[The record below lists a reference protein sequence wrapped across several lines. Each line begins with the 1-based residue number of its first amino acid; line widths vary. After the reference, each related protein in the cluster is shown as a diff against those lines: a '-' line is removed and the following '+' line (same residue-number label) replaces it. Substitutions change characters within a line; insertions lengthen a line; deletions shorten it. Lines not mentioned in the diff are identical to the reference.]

1 MGDDMKTSANPDELR
16 KPMDQPF
23 VVMRFNPSWI
33 VHDNTRCLLDWT
45 QLQLR

>member
-1 MGDDMKTSANPDELR
+1 MGDDMKTSANTADPR

-23 VVMRFNPSWI
+23 VVLRFNLPWI
-33 VHDNTRCLLDWT
+33 VHDNTLCLLDWT